1 MKFSH
6 KGYVCE
12 ITSVS
17 FHFTATICVSDTE
30 QGKTFLDFA
39 KSRVSEVMA
48 NYFLEELKA
57 EFINLV
63 ERFTR
68 VFGEDFP
75 LYPKPELPYTK
86 LRILPF
92 YTRIPVGNKPRQS
105 RKFQM
110 KQAA

>member
-12 ITSVS
+12 IASVS
-17 FHFTATICVSDTE
+17 NYFKATVCISDTA

-48 NYFLEELKA
+48 NYCLEELKA

-63 ERFTR
+63 NRFDR
-68 VFGEDFP
+68 VYGEDFP
-75 LYPKPELPYTK
+75 LYPKPELPDTK